1 MNGENFTQPGTNEAE
16 FIRILSGK
24 IMSKL
29 NFFEIAI
36 FRELSQPEPDYIN
49 LLETIRSQQKNND
62 LVMNEILGMDAS
74 ELLEKILP

>member
-1 MNGENFTQPGTNEAE
+1 MTAENFTKDGTNEHE
-16 FIRILSGK
+16 FIRLISGR

-36 FRELSQPEPDYIN
+36 FRELSQPEPDYVT
-49 LLETIRSQQKNND
+49 LAETIRSQQKNND